1 MARKIIWSFEAVS
14 DLDALAEYIAK
25 DSPFY
30 AAAFIQEALEA
41 GYSLFEFSE
50 RGRIVPEL
58 CHPNIR
64 EILVRDYRLIYHIQ
78 EASITILAFIH
89 GARDLKNLWE
99 REKRDPPF
107 PCI

>member
-1 MARKIIWSFEAVS
+1 MDRQVIWSYEATS

-50 RGRIVPEL
+50 RGRTVPEL
-58 CHPNIR
+58 GHTHIR
-64 EILVRDYRLIYHIQ
+64 ELLVRDYRLIYHVH
-78 EASITILAFIH
+78 ETRVVILAFIH
-89 GARDLKNLWE
+89 GSRDLKKLWE
-99 REKRDPPF
+99 HEKRE
-107 PCI
+107 